1 MPKVDEATRGFDVR
15 MAAHIHNGYLPFSI
29 STKTEKVLDQ
39 DWAHYLFL
47 GLPKLKSR
55 NFARGVAYGNT
66 NFYVLCTQTND
77 YYLVMYDQE
86 KKDNE
91 YFKITMSVAIEF
103 IKKYNLTPSVIT
115 GGINRYVGVPFEG
128 SEVTEFSIKK
138 R

>member
-1 MPKVDEATRGFDVR
+1 
-15 MAAHIHNGYLPFSI
+15 
-29 STKTEKVLDQ
+29 
-39 DWAHYLFL
+39 
-47 GLPKLKSR
+47 
-55 NFARGVAYGNT
+55 
-66 NFYVLCTQTND
+66 
-77 YYLVMYDQE
+77 MYDQE

-128 SEVTEFSIKK
+128 SEVTEFSMKK